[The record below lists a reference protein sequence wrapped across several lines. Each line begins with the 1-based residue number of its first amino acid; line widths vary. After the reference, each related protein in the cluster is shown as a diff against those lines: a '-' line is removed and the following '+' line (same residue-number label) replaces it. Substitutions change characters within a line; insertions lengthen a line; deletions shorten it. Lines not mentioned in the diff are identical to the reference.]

1 MERLSTEE
9 AELLAGISAAP
20 SPPVVQPDLCVLA
33 LKYVRLERELAEV
46 QRELSR
52 FQNTGDFGQIAMALL
67 KKKSDMVRAL
77 EAMKLPKELQ

>member
-1 MERLSTEE
+1 
-9 AELLAGISAAP
+9 
-20 SPPVVQPDLCVLA
+20 
-33 LKYVRLERELAEV
+33 LERELAEV

-52 FQNTGDFGQIAMALL
+52 LQNTGEFGPEAMALL